1 MSSAP
6 PSPSGPAARRDEL
19 LAFTLVRA
27 AEPDL
32 AKHPFAGRGWPSG
45 VVAGLPDDGRGADH
59 ARGHGMVAHLGGS
72 TRWLRSGG
80 ARAPKLGLASVR
92 EEERRG
98 SFAADL
104 AGLAELVDLGP
115 DHALFDL
122 VDRRA
127 MQQALNRADTAYAA
141 RRALYDLATAAT
153 WLDRGEAEVPGLS
166 RR

>member
-1 MSSAP
+1 M
-6 PSPSGPAARRDEL
+6 GPDARRDEL

-27 AEPDL
+27 ADPDL
-32 AKHPFAGRGWPSG
+32 ARHPFAGKGWPAA
-45 VVAGLPDDGRGADH
+45 VVAGLDDADTYPTTP
-59 ARGHGMVAHLGGS
+59 V
-72 TRWLRSGG
+72 G
-80 ARAPKLGLASVR
+80 ARWSPPKQLDPIAALRQRRAANRSKTVR
-92 EEERRG
+92 DEQRQA

-115 DHALFDL
+115 GHALFDL

-127 MQQALNRADTAYAA
+127 VQRALRRGDTAYAQ
-141 RRALYDLATAAT
+141 RRALFDLATAAI